1 MKRSSLRAFG
11 IACFII
17 GLLYAFSE
25 QWNIPFIS
33 QEKNTNSIKKYE
45 EQIAQLEQKLI
56 NANKQITQLKE
67 QSSKKENLQ
76 TSAPSIEKDH
86 EIEGSTSTKNGV
98 VYGTLYIYSGLKPA
112 DVAQK
117 LKDMGIVSNSV
128 QMELFLAQPEYAKTI
143 QKGQFELNS
152 TMTVEE
158 IAKIITGDSNK

>member
-17 GLLYAFSE
+17 GLLYALSE

-33 QEKNTNSIKKYE
+33 QEKNTNSIKYE

-56 NANKQITQLKE
+56 EANKQITQLKE
-67 QSSKKENLQ
+67 QSTKKENLQ
-76 TSAPSIEKDH
+76 TSAPFTEKDH

>member
-1 MKRSSLRAFG
+1 MKRSFLRAFG

-17 GLLYAFSE
+17 GSLYSFSD
-25 QWNIPFIS
+25 QWNIPFLS
-33 QEKNTNSIKKYE
+33 QEKNTHSIKYE
-45 EQIAQLEQKLI
+45 ERIAQLEQELSD
-56 NANKQITQLKE
+56 ANKQITQFKKQL
-67 QSSKKENLQ
+67 SKNENLQ
-76 TSAPSIEKDH
+76 TSAPTTEKDH
-86 EIEGSTSTKNGV
+86 DIEGSTSTIDGV

-152 TMTVEE
+152 TMTIEE

>member
-33 QEKNTNSIKKYE
+33 QEKNSNSIKYE
-45 EQIAQLEQKLI
+45 EQIAQLEQKLSD
-56 NANKQITQLKE
+56 ANKQITQLKE
-67 QSSKKENLQ
+67 QLSKDENLQ
-76 TSAPSIEKDH
+76 TSAPSLEKDH
-86 EIEGSTSTKNGV
+86 EKEGSTSTKDGV

-143 QKGQFELNS
+143 QKGQFKLNS